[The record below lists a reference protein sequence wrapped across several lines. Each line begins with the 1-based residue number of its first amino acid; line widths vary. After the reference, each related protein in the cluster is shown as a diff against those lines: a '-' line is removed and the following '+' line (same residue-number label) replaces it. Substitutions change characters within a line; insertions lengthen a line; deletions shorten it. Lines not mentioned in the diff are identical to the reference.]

1 MMESQTE
8 NMPYPK
14 TILPIGDFQAT
25 LQSRRL
31 FQATIDGFRPSAV
44 LLPILRGP
52 DEDFVLL
59 TRRTEKVEHHKGQI
73 SFPGGRQDPGETIL
87 ECVLRETREEVGIPP
102 AALQILGRL
111 DDTWTPTRYIITPF
125 VGLLPYPA
133 TLTANPEE
141 IDELLIFPLRQ
152 LLCPDKYEENEMT
165 HFGQSA
171 VVPFFYVGSTIIWGA
186 TARILKQ
193 FLQLA
198 FQWEAKPCESS

>member
-1 MMESQTE
+1 
-8 NMPYPK
+8 MPQPK
-14 TILPIGDFQAT
+14 AMFSIADFQAT
-25 LQSRRL
+25 LQHRQP
-31 FQATIDGFRPSAV
+31 FMATIDGFRPSAV

-73 SFPGGRQDPGETIL
+73 SFPGGRQDPGESIL
-87 ECVLRETREEVGIPP
+87 ACVLRETYEEVGV
-102 AALQILGRL
+102 AAETIQILGRL

-125 VGLLPYPA
+125 VGVLPS
-133 TLTANPEE
+133 TVKLTANPEE
-141 IDELLIFPLRQ
+141 IAELLIIPLSQ

-186 TARILKQ
+186 TARILRQ

-198 FQWEAKPCESS
+198 FQWEAKPCESY

>member
-1 MMESQTE
+1 
-8 NMPYPK
+8 MPSPK
-14 TILPIGDFQAT
+14 AMLSIADFQAT
-25 LQSRRL
+25 LQNRQP
-31 FQATIDGFRPSAV
+31 FTATIDGFRPSAV

-73 SFPGGRQDPGETIL
+73 SFPGGRQDPGESIL
-87 ECVLRETREEVGIPP
+87 TCVLRETYEEVGVTAEAI
-102 AALQILGRL
+102 QILGRL

-125 VGLLPYPA
+125 VGVLPYPVK
-133 TLTANPEE
+133 LTANPEE
-141 IDELLIFPLRQ
+141 IAELLIIPLRQ

-171 VVPFFYVGSTIIWGA
+171 VVPFFYVGPTIIWGA
-186 TARILKQ
+186 TARILRQ

-198 FQWEAKPCESS
+198 FQWEAKPCESY